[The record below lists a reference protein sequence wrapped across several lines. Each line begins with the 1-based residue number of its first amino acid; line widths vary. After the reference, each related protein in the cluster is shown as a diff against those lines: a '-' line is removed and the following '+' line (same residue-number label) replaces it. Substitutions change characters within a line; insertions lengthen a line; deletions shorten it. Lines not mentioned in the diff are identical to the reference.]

1 MVNIQ
6 NKKGITLIVLVVTIV
21 ILLILAGT
29 AIAMLVGENGLVK
42 KASQAKDDNN
52 KQTATEIINLKITN
66 SQMKSYAK
74 KERLP
79 TLQEIADDLCEDN
92 EIQYVT
98 TKTQISSLDK
108 ITVGNASSIFTKLNE
123 FPYEFEIN
131 SSLQLASIDGVKISD
146 VNSDTIVI
154 SKDEYNNLK
163 SKIDELYT
171 NYTSIGTLYKTEKL
185 LATSSNAST
194 ETTLLSITVPKGTYV
209 ANSYLV
215 DTVTG
220 NTEVVNIIL
229 LLQLIL
235 IMVV

>member
-79 TLQEIADDLCEDN
+79 TLQEIADDLCEA
-92 EIQYVT
+92 QY
-98 TKTQISSLDK
+98 
-108 ITVGNASSIFTKLNE
+108 
-123 FPYEFEIN
+123 
-131 SSLQLASIDGVKISD
+131 LQ
-146 VNSDTIVI
+146 N
-154 SKDEYNNLK
+154 
-163 SKIDELYT
+163 
-171 NYTSIGTLYKTEKL
+171 
-185 LATSSNAST
+185 
-194 ETTLLSITVPKGTYV
+194 
-209 ANSYLV
+209 
-215 DTVTG
+215 
-220 NTEVVNIIL
+220 
-229 LLQLIL
+229 
-235 IMVV
+235 